1 MGIFKRN
8 LGCLTFLM
16 NRGSLSMQEILNDT
30 QLPEAFEYELRDELV
45 NIQVRI
51 TEFMVSNAV
60 EEQSLATVKTKNSS
74 VELWATNN
82 GFQIRFYVVNG
93 SGLLELAKTVKA
105 DLFIRDFTTEEEFFR
120 YLADFALTIN
130 NWLKGEAVSVPEPEH
145 RDVALTELLAD
156 RLSKTEKE
164 LQQTKEKLVELEQQ
178 TKDLQE
184 SIKVLIQITEKLYL
198 QKKGGN

>member
-8 LGCLTFLM
+8 LGCLAFLM
-16 NRGSLSMQEILNDT
+16 NSSSLSMQEILNDT
-30 QLPEAFEYELRDELV
+30 QLPEEFEYELTDEVV

-51 TEFMVSNAV
+51 TEFMVCNAV
-60 EEQSLATVKTKNSS
+60 EEQSLVTVKGKGRS

-82 GFQIRFYVVNG
+82 GFQVRFYTVNG

-105 DLFIRDFTTEEEFFR
+105 DLFIREFTKEEEFFR

-130 NWLKGEAVSVPEPEH
+130 NWLGGEVVSVPEPEH
-145 RDVALTELLAD
+145 KDVALTELLAD

-164 LQQTKEKLVELEQQ
+164 LQQTKEKLADMEQQ
-178 TKDLQE
+178 TKDMHE
-184 SIKVLIQITEKLYL
+184 SIKVLIGITEKLYL
-198 QKKGGN
+198 QKGGR

>member
-51 TEFMVSNAV
+51 AEFMVCNAI
-60 EEQSLATVKTKNSS
+60 EEQSLVTVKGEGRS

-105 DLFIRDFTTEEEFFR
+105 DLFIREFTTKEEFFR
-120 YLADFALTIN
+120 YLADFALTME
-130 NWLKGEAVSVPEPEH
+130 NWLKGEVVPTPEPEH

-164 LQQTKEKLVELEQQ
+164 LQQTKEKLVDIEQQ
-178 TKDLQE
+178 TKEMHE
-184 SIKVLIQITEKLYL
+184 SIKMLIGITEKLYL
-198 QKKGGN
+198 KKGGN

>member
-16 NRGSLSMQEILNDT
+16 NSSSLSMQEILNDT
-30 QLPEAFEYELRDELV
+30 QLPEEFEYELKDEIV

-51 TEFMVSNAV
+51 TEFMVCNAV
-60 EEQSLATVKTKNSS
+60 EEQSLVTVKGKGRS

-82 GFQIRFYVVNG
+82 GFQVRFYTVNG

-105 DLFIRDFTTEEEFFR
+105 DLFIRDFTKEEEFFR

-130 NWLKGEAVSVPEPEH
+130 NWLRGEVVSVPEPEH
-145 RDVALTELLAD
+145 RDVALTEV
-156 RLSKTEKE
+156 R
-164 LQQTKEKLVELEQQ
+164 QV
-178 TKDLQE
+178 
-184 SIKVLIQITEKLYL
+184 
-198 QKKGGN
+198 